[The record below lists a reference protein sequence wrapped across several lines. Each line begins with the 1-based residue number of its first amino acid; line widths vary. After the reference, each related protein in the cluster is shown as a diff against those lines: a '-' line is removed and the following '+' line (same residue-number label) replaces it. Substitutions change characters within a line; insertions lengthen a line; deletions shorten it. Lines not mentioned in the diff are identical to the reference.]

1 MGGVGGLQ
9 GIAVTTGE
17 NALSPATFFAAT
29 LNSYNVLVSKNEM
42 TAAVVA
48 EFVVCVIHTPCGI
61 L

>member
-1 MGGVGGLQ
+1 M
-9 GIAVTTGE
+9 GE

-29 LNSYNVLVSKNEM
+29 LNSYKVLVSKNEM